1 MQEEISL
8 MDIFAIIKKHLLMI
22 VGLTVVGLLAAF
34 FVTSTLMTP
43 KYASSTQLL
52 VNHES
57 RESTIQQSEINA
69 NIQLINTYE
78 DIIRNP
84 IILEEVRDDLTLNHT
99 IEDLRNMITVQTD
112 QNSQVFSIAVEDPN
126 PYLASDIANTT
137 ANVFSENIDDI
148 MSVDN
153 VSIISEAIPS
163 ENPSSPNVILNT
175 LVGAVL
181 GLIIGLTI
189 AFIKELLDTTVKDE
203 EFLVEELG
211 WPTLGRV
218 SIIEKSDVE
227 RKEPSKTKKDDSVPS
242 RRARK

>member
-22 VGLTVVGLLAAF
+22 VGLMVVGLLTAF
-34 FVTSTLMTP
+34 LVTSALMTP
-43 KYASSTQLL
+43 QYESSTQLL

-57 RESTIQQSEINA
+57 TETTIQQSEINA

-84 IILEEVRDDLTLNHT
+84 IILEEVKEELTLSQS
-99 IEDLRNMITVQTD
+99 IDELRQKITVQTD
-112 QNSQVFSIAVEDPN
+112 QTSQVFSIQVEDPN
-126 PYLASDIANTT
+126 PYLASDIANAT
-137 ANVFSENIDDI
+137 AKVFSENIDDI

-153 VSIISEAIPS
+153 VSIISEAVPS
-163 ENPSSPNVILNT
+163 ENPSSPNTLLNT

-181 GLIIGLTI
+181 GLIVGLTI
-189 AFIKELLDTTVKDE
+189 AFLKELLDTTVKDE
-203 EFLVEELG
+203 DFLVDELG
-211 WPTLGRV
+211 WATLGRV
-218 SIIEKSDVE
+218 SFIDKSDI
-227 RKEPSKTKKDDSVPS
+227 KPKSISKNAVKDETPS

>member
-8 MDIFAIIKKHLLMI
+8 MDIFTIIKKHLLMI
-22 VGLTVVGLLAAF
+22 IGLTVVGLLTAF
-34 FVTSTLMTP
+34 LVTSALMTP
-43 KYASSTQLL
+43 QYASSTQLL

-57 RESTIQQSEINA
+57 TESTIQQSEINA

-84 IILEEVRDDLTLNHT
+84 IILEQVQEELTLNQS
-99 IEDLRNMITVQTD
+99 IDDLREKITVQTD
-112 QNSQVFSIAVEDPN
+112 QTSQVFSVQVEDTN

-137 ANVFSENIDDI
+137 AKVFSENIDDI

-153 VSIISEAIPS
+153 VSIISEAVPS
-163 ENPSSPNVILNT
+163 ENPSSPNVLLNT

-181 GLIIGLTI
+181 GLIVGLTI
-189 AFIKELLDTTVKDE
+189 AFLKELLDTTVKDE
-203 EFLVEELG
+203 EFLVDELG
-211 WPTLGRV
+211 WATLGRV
-218 SIIEKSDVE
+218 SFIDKSDI
-227 RKEPSKTKKDDSVPS
+227 KPKSISKNTVNDGTPS